1 MTIIT
6 YKYIIFLIYSILAKI
21 LTSTGQYIV
30 VKIPNEGEETGKR
43 ENITNYQTEL
53 FDSDMSGDDY
63 ALDVHGDM
71 SGSKVT
77 IGCNDDADIHGVA
90 SHLEILYQCGK
101 NLKSVMKVKQGD

>member
-1 MTIIT
+1 MTNKCI
-6 YKYIIFLIYSILAKI
+6 KFLFFSILAKNM
-21 LTSTGQYIV
+21 TSSGQYVV

-43 ENITNYQTEL
+43 ENITNHQTES
-53 FDSDMSGDDY
+53 FDSVMSGDDY
-63 ALDVHGDM
+63 ALDVHGDL
-71 SGSKVT
+71 SGSKIS